1 MARGGQADREA
12 LISVCTAYV
21 EMRADVFGV
30 TLIRYSRMRH
40 NFHAGIA
47 DAVLQ
52 WRRQVLTEVKTM
64 RTVAGGVVAVV
75 LLGLYAWLIA
85 TAAGIALCTG
95 AGCAAYTTFDAGMT
109 QALGVVTG
117 LVSALVIA
125 ELAVTPAG
133 AAPAARL
140 LPQTAGSR
148 ARLLLRWVT
157 AIYLLVWLVA
167 GLAAFVIGLLH
178 PGALPAL
185 THVGQAWFGIAVAAA
200 YAWLGLKPT
209 G

>member
-1 MARGGQADREA
+1 
-12 LISVCTAYV
+12 
-21 EMRADVFGV
+21 
-30 TLIRYSRMRH
+30 
-40 NFHAGIA
+40 
-47 DAVLQ
+47 
-52 WRRQVLTEVKTM
+52 M
-64 RTVAGGVVAVV
+64 RTIAGGVIAVA

-95 AGCAAYTTFDAGMT
+95 AGCAAPAAFNAGMT
-109 QALGVVTG
+109 QALGVV
-117 LVSALVIA
+117 SAQAHDV
-125 ELAVTPAG
+125 G

-140 LPQTAGSR
+140 LPATTGPR
-148 ARLLLRWVT
+148 GRLLLRWVT

-200 YAWLGLKPT
+200 YAWLGLKPA